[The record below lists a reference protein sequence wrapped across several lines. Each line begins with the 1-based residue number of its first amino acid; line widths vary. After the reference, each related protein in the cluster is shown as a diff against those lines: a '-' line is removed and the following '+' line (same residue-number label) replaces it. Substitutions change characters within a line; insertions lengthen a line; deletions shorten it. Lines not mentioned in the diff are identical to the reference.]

1 MQRWN
6 CLLWKQGENFNSKR
20 LLHSCIKEVKQKF
33 KIEKYLLKKTEELAF
48 ITVKKEGEF
57 HLDGYE
63 IPKEGLNVPIKNEVL
78 VKGIKEKTAQD
89 GLNSIS
95 IADAMIY
102 IIGIDPEFRYN
113 DEYKKFLTA
122 LEKKVNFNVRSYAGY
137 MSRKYFEL
145 GETTDSLIYIKA
157 LVTLYPDDIEGLYNY
172 AIVCQE
178 VATSYQKDGDAK
190 GMNAFLLEAGE
201 KLEKIINMDENFA
214 LAYYHLGY
222 HYYNQSQYIKAK
234 VIWEE
239 AIKIGLDEDIIAE
252 IQENIGK
259 MDYKVQY
266 EEGYSLVFQGKFEE
280 GLDKLLPL
288 EEQYGDWW
296 NLLFIIG
303 IAYKNMGEMDRAI
316 HYFDKILIIK
326 PNQVDTLVELALCE
340 ASSFN
345 MERAVELLEQAAKIK
360 EDPEILCN
368 LGMAYL
374 NTGNID
380 DAIYY
385 IERAYELNPEDE
397 ITIACMRE
405 LDNYRVN

>member
-1 MQRWN
+1 M
-6 CLLWKQGENFNSKR
+6 
-20 LLHSCIKEVKQKF
+20 KF
-33 KIEKYLLKKTEELAF
+33 KIDKYLLKKTEELAF
-48 ITVKKEGEF
+48 ITVKKEGDF

-239 AIKIGLDEDIIAE
+239 AIKHGLDEDIIAE

>member
-1 MQRWN
+1 M
-6 CLLWKQGENFNSKR
+6 
-20 LLHSCIKEVKQKF
+20 KF
-33 KIEKYLLKKTEELAF
+33 KIDKYLLKKTEELAF

-222 HYYNQSQYIKAK
+222 NYYNQSQYIKAK

-239 AIKIGLDEDIIAE
+239 AIKHGLDEDIIAE

>member
-1 MQRWN
+1 M
-6 CLLWKQGENFNSKR
+6 
-20 LLHSCIKEVKQKF
+20 KF
-33 KIEKYLLKKTEELAF
+33 KIDKYLLKKTEELAF

-239 AIKIGLDEDIIAE
+239 AIKHGLDEDIIAE

-397 ITIACMRE
+397 ITISCMRE
-405 LDNYRVN
+405 LNNYRVN

>member
-1 MQRWN
+1 M
-6 CLLWKQGENFNSKR
+6 
-20 LLHSCIKEVKQKF
+20 KF
-33 KIEKYLLKKTEELAF
+33 KIDKYLLKKTEELAF

-239 AIKIGLDEDIIAE
+239 AIKLGLDEDIIAE

-397 ITIACMRE
+397 ITISCMRE

>member
-1 MQRWN
+1 M
-6 CLLWKQGENFNSKR
+6 
-20 LLHSCIKEVKQKF
+20 KF
-33 KIEKYLLKKTEELAF
+33 KIDKYLLKKTEELAF

-239 AIKIGLDEDIIAE
+239 AIKHGLDEDIIAE

-374 NTGNID
+374 NSGNID

>member
-1 MQRWN
+1 M
-6 CLLWKQGENFNSKR
+6 
-20 LLHSCIKEVKQKF
+20 KF
-33 KIEKYLLKKTEELAF
+33 KIDKYLLKKTEELAF

-239 AIKIGLDEDIIAE
+239 AIKLGLDEDIIAE

>member
-1 MQRWN
+1 M
-6 CLLWKQGENFNSKR
+6 
-20 LLHSCIKEVKQKF
+20 KF
-33 KIEKYLLKKTEELAF
+33 KIDKYLLKKTEELAF

-89 GLNSIS
+89 GLNSMS

-239 AIKIGLDEDIIAE
+239 AIKHGLDEDIIAE

-397 ITIACMRE
+397 ITISCMRE
-405 LDNYRVN
+405 LDKYRN